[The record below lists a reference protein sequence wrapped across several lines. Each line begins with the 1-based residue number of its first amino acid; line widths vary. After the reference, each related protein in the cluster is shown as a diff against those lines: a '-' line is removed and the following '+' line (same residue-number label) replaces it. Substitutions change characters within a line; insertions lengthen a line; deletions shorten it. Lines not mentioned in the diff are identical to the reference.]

1 MNYVATIGAA
11 YERGLGPKDINEVEV
26 LGDIKLPDVRIADFK
41 RATEHQSITFE
52 GNGAF
57 NAVKA
62 FAFKIAFSSKPQ
74 VKKNECIGCKKCF
87 ETCPASA
94 ITMVNAE
101 NKNGKNGKVPQI
113 DRSKC
118 IKCFCCQEFC
128 PVGAMKVK
136 NNALGRLVKKI
147 G

>member
-1 MNYVATIGAA
+1 MT
-11 YERGLGPKDINEVEV
+11 
-26 LGDIKLPDVRIADFK
+26 
-41 RATEHQSITFE
+41 S
-52 GNGAF
+52 
-57 NAVKA
+57 
-62 FAFKIAFSSKPQ
+62 
-74 VKKNECIGCKKCF
+74 
-87 ETCPASA
+87 
-94 ITMVNAE
+94 AE